1 MSSISPSSYH
11 QALQSCVESARLIEP
26 RVLRLRLTQQTPN
39 IASDP
44 ESNKNAGGFSFLQC
58 IAAKETGETNRDPA
72 FTLAPSSS
80 NNNSVMKRSVSS
92 LSKQSLEMCT
102 ESLGSETGSDDR
114 GSDDDELLLP
124 PLSAPAVA
132 ADSVEQGDLGKTSVS
147 ISSSRAAARQRLR
160 NVRRSSRGCV
170 TLPPPLSSIGGSTGV
185 RMRSRRE
192 DGRLV
197 VTAVSVSSPRAQFH
211 VERSNGRLRLHLTT
225 EYPTQDEEAGDEKT
239 EDAKTEE
246 EKEGGEETEEVERA
260 SGGISTRSGRCKEA
274 GEGNRGLMNWEPF
287 WVAT

>member
-11 QALQSCVESARLIEP
+11 QALQSCVESARLVEP

-58 IAAKETGETNRDPA
+58 IAAKETG
-72 FTLAPSSS
+72 SS
-80 NNNSVMKRSVSS
+80 NSNNSSIMKRSASS

-114 GSDDDELLLP
+114 GSDDDELLLLP
-124 PLSAPAVA
+124 PLSASAVA

-147 ISSSRAAARQRLR
+147 ISSSRAAARQRVR
-160 NVRRSSRGCV
+160 NVRRSRRGCV

-185 RMRSRRE
+185 RMRSLRE

-197 VTAVSVSSPRAQFH
+197 VTAVSVSPPRAQFH
-211 VERSNGRLRLHLTT
+211 AERSNGRLRLHLTT

-239 EDAKTEE
+239 EGAKTEE
-246 EKEGGEETEEVERA
+246 E
-260 SGGISTRSGRCKEA
+260 ISTRSGRCKEA

>member
-1 MSSISPSSYH
+1 
-11 QALQSCVESARLIEP
+11 
-26 RVLRLRLTQQTPN
+26 
-39 IASDP
+39 
-44 ESNKNAGGFSFLQC
+44 
-58 IAAKETGETNRDPA
+58 
-72 FTLAPSSS
+72 
-80 NNNSVMKRSVSS
+80 MKRSASS

-114 GSDDDELLLP
+114 GSDDDELLLLP
-124 PLSAPAVA
+124 PLSASAVA
-132 ADSVEQGDLGKTSVS
+132 ADSVEQ
-147 ISSSRAAARQRLR
+147 ARQRVR
-160 NVRRSSRGCV
+160 NVRRSRRGCV

-185 RMRSRRE
+185 RMRSLRE

-197 VTAVSVSSPRAQFH
+197 VTAVSVSPPRAQFH
-211 VERSNGRLRLHLTT
+211 AERSNGRLRLHLTT

-239 EDAKTEE
+239 EGAKTEE
-246 EKEGGEETEEVERA
+246 EKEGGEETEEVDRA